1 LQRVFRGI
9 VLSAAVLL
17 VFAPLFHVA
26 LSQTIQ
32 PAVVIIDGGVL
43 IDGNGGP
50 PVRDVQIVIQGNRI
64 AAIGRKGQNT
74 PPNAQVINAEGK
86 FILPG
91 LWDGL
96 DNFVW
101 NQGEILLN
109 NGVTSFIG
117 IGDMGEVGVAYTEG
131 VKRGKIRGPRP
142 FDWPVHF
149 VGAGAGAA
157 APGAGNRT
165 GLESPFQSPH
175 ALMGPEDAREW
186 VKRLLDL
193 GASGISFQNGAVS
206 QEIFK
211 AAVET
216 ANAAGKPVGI
226 RAGGARGAIG
236 VRDAVAIGAGF
247 LPRSM
252 GVAAAVT
259 AAAAEGVNELQQ
271 WAEMDE
277 AKARDLI
284 RLLVESKTAL
294 VPAFIQKAPGLPAG
308 WSRFELQARRM
319 FSDPALMAY
328 YPQTRAQA
336 LIGNYVDPPNA
347 RPNAI
352 AAASKGYQNALRF
365 HRMLVEAGGHVLI
378 GTDGGN
384 FSLPGLGVHHE
395 MQVFSEDM
403 KLPAMQII
411 QAATKW
417 PAETMRVDKEV
428 GTVEAGKLADLLI
441 VDEDP
446 LADIANLQKIAFVVA
461 DGKVQPRGFQPW
473 YWSPFGGEGPI
484 TIPVV
489 DDLDWAL
496 MLRGQRGARGAGGRG
511 GGVGRP
517 QPTIE
522 TIDSGRR
529 DYSDPD
535 FSKTVVK
542 EGSPTLQIKVTGI
555 GYFQRSVVYFNDIPV
570 PTRLVN
576 ANELQAQVDESLLR
590 TPGRY
595 ALVVRNAGAADP
607 QKLGDGSS
615 NRGWLIVGYR

>member
-1 LQRVFRGI
+1 MQRVFRGI

>member
-74 PPNAQVINAEGK
+74 PPNAQVINADGK

-236 VRDAVAIGAGF
+236 VRDAVAMGAGF

-259 AAAAEGVNELQQ
+259 SAAEGADELQQ
-271 WAEMDE
+271 WADMDE
-277 AKARDLI
+277 AKAKDLI
-284 RLLVESKTAL
+284 RILVERKTAL
-294 VPAFIQKAPGLPAG
+294 YLLSFKRLPEFPPAG
-308 WSRFELQARRM
+308 AGSNCRLAACFPIRR
-319 FSDPALMAY
+319 SWRITRRLALK
-328 YPQTRAQA
+328 RW
-336 LIGNYVDPPNA
+336 
-347 RPNAI
+347 
-352 AAASKGYQNALRF
+352 
-365 HRMLVEAGGHVLI
+365 
-378 GTDGGN
+378 
-384 FSLPGLGVHHE
+384 LPTTWIR
-395 MQVFSEDM
+395 Q
-403 KLPAMQII
+403 
-411 QAATKW
+411 
-417 PAETMRVDKEV
+417 
-428 GTVEAGKLADLLI
+428 
-441 VDEDP
+441 
-446 LADIANLQKIAFVVA
+446 
-461 DGKVQPRGFQPW
+461 
-473 YWSPFGGEGPI
+473 
-484 TIPVV
+484 
-489 DDLDWAL
+489 
-496 MLRGQRGARGAGGRG
+496 
-511 GGVGRP
+511 
-517 QPTIE
+517 
-522 TIDSGRR
+522 
-529 DYSDPD
+529 
-535 FSKTVVK
+535 
-542 EGSPTLQIKVTGI
+542 
-555 GYFQRSVVYFNDIPV
+555 
-570 PTRLVN
+570 
-576 ANELQAQVDESLLR
+576 
-590 TPGRY
+590 TPGRTR
-595 ALVVRNAGAADP
+595 LPRLRRDI
-607 QKLGDGSS
+607 KTLCGSIACLWK
-615 NRGWLIVGYR
+615 RVDAY